1 MKCARALIGLR
12 AEILSGRFWPRKGA
26 CQIDMDLETLAVA
39 GGIFV
44 LRVIGNV
51 ITTLRL
57 VLIVRGEKLWSSI
70 AGTIEA
76 LIFAVA
82 LGGVVSSLDNIWNL
96 TAYSVGYGVGGYV
109 GLVIEGRLVT
119 RFVSVRII
127 SQKRA
132 HDIAVA
138 VREAGYGATESLG
151 QGAAGTVGTV
161 TVVVRHRQV
170 NDVVR
175 VANQIDPAAFVT
187 MEELRGIERGHFRR
201 LARPE
206 R

>member
-1 MKCARALIGLR
+1 
-12 AEILSGRFWPRKGA
+12 
-26 CQIDMDLETLAVA
+26 
-39 GGIFV
+39 
-44 LRVIGNV
+44 
-51 ITTLRL
+51 
-57 VLIVRGEKLWSSI
+57 
-70 AGTIEA
+70 
-76 LIFAVA
+76 
-82 LGGVVSSLDNIWNL
+82 GGVVSSLDNIWNL

-161 TVVVRHRQV
+161 TVVGRHRHV
-170 NDVVR
+170 DGVVR
-175 VANQIDPAAFVT
+175 VAGQMGRAACGA
-187 MEELRGIERGHFRR
+187 MEVRRGSERGHFRR
-201 LARPE
+201 LARSE